1 MIKKVINTDFGGKT
15 LDERVNE
22 SRERML
28 ANIGFIKSHMRD
40 DLASKIIVGIC
51 AGDWKFD
58 LSNGKTWDEMASKRA
73 YELAD
78 AMIKEREITN
88 V

>member
-1 MIKKVINTDFGGKT
+1 MNNKNTDFDGKT

-28 ANIGFIKSHMRD
+28 ANVGFIKSHMRD
-40 DLASKIIVGIC
+40 DLASKIIAGIC
-51 AGDWKFD
+51 SGDWKFD
-58 LSNGKTWDEMASKRA
+58 LSNGKTWDEMAAARA
-73 YELAD
+73 YEIAD
-78 AMIKEREITN
+78 AMIKEREISN

>member
-1 MIKKVINTDFGGKT
+1 MVKKVINTDFDGKT
-15 LDERVNE
+15 LDERLND

-28 ANIGFIKSHMRD
+28 ANVGFIKSHMRD
-40 DLASKIIVGIC
+40 DLASKIITGIC

-58 LSNGKTWDEMASKRA
+58 LSNGKTWDEMAAKRA

-78 AMIKEREITN
+78 AMINEREITN